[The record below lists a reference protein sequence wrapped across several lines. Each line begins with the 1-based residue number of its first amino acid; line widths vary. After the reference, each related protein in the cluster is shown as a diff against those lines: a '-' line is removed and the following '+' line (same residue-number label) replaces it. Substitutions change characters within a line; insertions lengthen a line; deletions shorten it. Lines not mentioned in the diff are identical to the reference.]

1 MAPVQSGNNLAGAM
15 QTNYKAFSSGRGSN
29 LKKKQYSPL
38 NQSSSAFYK
47 KTEHLRHFSI
57 GIPNAIMD
65 KGQTSIDSFNV
76 GSQQVG

>member
-1 MAPVQSGNNLAGAM
+1 M
-15 QTNYKAFSSGRGSN
+15 QTNYKAFSSGRGSS
-29 LKKKQYSPL
+29 LKKKQYSNMHIQSPL

-47 KTEHLRHFSI
+47 KNEHLRHFSI

-76 GSQQVG
+76 GGHHVG

>member
-1 MAPVQSGNNLAGAM
+1 M

-29 LKKKQYSPL
+29 LKKKQYTNIHIQSPL

-76 GSQQVG
+76 GSQHVG